1 MRTNGPHWQT
11 DIRTNWQK
19 CPIAVSAQKW
29 SSALDTRN
37 QLAGVPGSTS
47 CSKQFS
53 TSDTHQN
60 QLAGIPRQRLFL
72 LFSCS
77 VVSSSLQPH
86 GLHTRL
92 PCPKLSLVVCT
103 NSCPLKLVML
113 SIHLTLCLPVL
124 LLPSTFLSISIFS
137 SESALYMKCPKY
149 RSFSFSISSSN
160 VYSGLISFNI
170 DLFDLLAVQGSLKSF
185 LQYHNSKIP
194 AFFMV
199 QSHIHTQLLEKP

>member
-1 MRTNGPHWQT
+1 MPALCNPVDCSRKSCLILCNLLDCSLTGFPVLT
-11 DIRTNWQK
+11 
-19 CPIAVSAQKW
+19 VSQ
-29 SSALDTRN
+29 S
-37 QLAGVPGSTS
+37 
-47 CSKQFS
+47 
-53 TSDTHQN
+53 
-60 QLAGIPRQRLFL
+60 L
-72 LFSCS
+72 LKFRS
-77 VVSSSLQPH
+77 VE
-86 GLHTRL
+86 
-92 PCPKLSLVVCT
+92 
-103 NSCPLKLVML
+103 LVML
-113 SIHLTLCLPVL
+113 SIHLTLCLPIL